1 VDLDENLWISVC
13 TCGGDAFVI
22 SLPSGLSSAIC
33 LEIVGKTSF
42 HPAGNGSTAFFMHC
56 LSHTLIS
63 NRHASV
69 ALFEFIAFLIIRLG
83 LVYFWV
89 GWLVAIER
97 ACPILFRVFK
107 CSLHNTRLNNKRP
120 INK

>member
-1 VDLDENLWISVC
+1 MHMW
-13 TCGGDAFVI
+13 GDAFVI

-83 LVYFWV
+83 LVHFWV
-89 GWLVAIER
+89 GWLQSR
-97 ACPILFRVFK
+97 GRLPFYSVF
-107 CSLHNTRLNNKRP
+107 LNAAYTTQG
-120 INK
+120 